1 MKKKL
6 LLFIAAFFALSGNV
20 MAASYTISVPDF
32 TGYKGSTATMTIN
45 LTNDVI
51 VAGAQFDMTLPEGV
65 TFFVKDGEKFS
76 GYTDRSTGMTLSS
89 DNGRYI
95 LFSMPDQGVKHTIAV
110 GSGAIL
116 NFTLNIA
123 ETVAP
128 GTYPITFENA
138 TISDE
143 NNVSVSTTIA
153 QATLTVN
160 EMATVT
166 LDEESTTVPTATT
179 EPVIA
184 KVKRSINAGQWSTI
198 CLPFAMTSEQLTE
211 AFGDG
216 VALAEFT
223 GYEVEDNNYTDPSGI
238 TLEFTKLAATAGT
251 VANNPYLIKVT
262 NDISYDEGFTVKNVT
277 IDPDEDNTS
286 ITISKQASNKKKY
299 SIDFYGYIAKSSMIV
314 GEFFISGGKFYKNKT
329 DGKSIKGFRADFLI
343 DDKMDPAF
351 AKPMSIEIDGE
362 TTGIFEIK
370 ANEKTLTDG
379 VYTIN
384 GQYVGKNVDSNT
396 LPKGVYIING
406 KKKIVK

>member
-20 MAASYTISVPDF
+20 TAASYTVSVPNFD
-32 TGYKGSTATMTIN
+32 GYKGADATMEIE

-65 TFFVKDGEKFS
+65 TFASYEL
-76 GYTDRSTGMTLSS
+76 TERTTGMTLSS

-110 GSGAIL
+110 GNGTIL
-116 NFTLNIA
+116 KFTFNIA
-123 ETVAP
+123 ETVAT
-128 GTYPITFENA
+128 GDYPITFTNA

-143 NNVSVSTTIA
+143 SNASVPITIA
-153 QATLTVN
+153 QATLTVK

-184 KVKRSINAGQWSTI
+184 KVKRSIKAGQWSTI

-223 GYEVEDNNYTDPSGI
+223 DYEVEDGNYAEPSGI
-238 TLEFTKLAATAGT
+238 TLQFTKLAETAGT

-262 NDISYDEGFTVKNVT
+262 NDITYDDGFTVKNVT
-277 IDPDEDNTS
+277 LNPNANNTEVP
-286 ITISKQASNKKKY
+286 IEKGDGRKKPTIVFS
-299 SIDFYGYIAKSSMIV
+299 GYLAKSTMEV
-314 GEFFISGGKFYKNKT
+314 GDFFISGGKFYKNT
-329 DGKSIKGFRADFLI
+329 TYGKSIKGFRAIFYLENI
-343 DDKMDPAF
+343 EPAF
-351 AKPMSIEIDGE
+351 AKPMGIDIDGE
-362 TTGIFEIK
+362 TTGIIEIK
-370 ANEKTLTDG
+370 ANERTLTDG

-406 KKKIVK
+406 QKKIVK

>member
-20 MAASYTISVPDF
+20 TAASYTLSVPNF

-45 LTNDVI
+45 LTNDAI

-65 TFFVKDGEKFS
+65 TFASSEL
-76 GYTDRSTGMTLSS
+76 TDRTTGMTLGS

-95 LFSMPDQGVKHTIAV
+95 LFSMPDQGVKHTITA
-110 GSGAIL
+110 GNGAIL
-116 NFTLNIA
+116 KFTLNIA
-123 ETVAP
+123 ETVVP
-128 GTYPITFENA
+128 GDYPISFEDA
-138 TISDE
+138 TISGE
-143 NNVSVSTTIA
+143 NNENVPTTIA
-153 QATLTVN
+153 QAILTVK
-160 EMATVT
+160 EMTTVT
-166 LDEESTTVPTATT
+166 LDEESTTVPSATT

-184 KVKRSINAGQWSTI
+184 KVKRSIKAGQWSTI

-223 GYEVEDNNYTDPSGI
+223 GYQVEDNNYSEPSGI
-238 TLEFTKLAATAGT
+238 TLEFTKLAETAGT

-262 NDISYDEGFTVKNVT
+262 KDITYADGFTVKNVT
-277 IDPDEDNTS
+277 LDPRSNARVS
-286 ITISKQASNKKKY
+286 ITKEDDDLNAYTIHFFAY
-299 SIDFYGYIAKSSMIV
+299 LIKSQLPKNS
-314 GEFFISGGKFYKNKT
+314 FFISESKFYKVTTSDKY
-329 DGKSIKGFRADFLI
+329 IKGFRAGFRLTNI
-343 DDKMDPAF
+343 KPAF
-351 AKPMSIEIDGE
+351 AKPMGIDIDGE
-362 TTGIFEIK
+362 ATSIIEIK

-384 GQYVGKNVDSNT
+384 GQYVGKNIDSNT

>member
-6 LLFIAAFFALSGNV
+6 LLFIAVFFALSGNLT
-20 MAASYTISVPDF
+20 AANYTISVPDF

-45 LTNDVI
+45 LTNNDAI

-65 TFFVKDGEKFS
+65 TFA
-76 GYTDRSTGMTLSS
+76 GYELTDRSTGMTMSS
-89 DNGRYI
+89 GNGIYM
-95 LFSMPDQGVKHTIAV
+95 LYSMPVDGVKYTIAA
-110 GSGAIL
+110 GNGTIM
-116 NFTLNIA
+116 NFKLNIA
-123 ETVAP
+123 ETMP
-128 GTYPITFENA
+128 TGEYPITFDNVR
-138 TISDE
+138 ISGE
-143 NNVSVSTTIA
+143 NNEPVSSTIA
-153 QATLTVN
+153 QATLTVK

-184 KVKRSINAGQWSTI
+184 NVKRSINAGQWSTI
-198 CLPFAMTSEQLTE
+198 CLPFAMTSDQLTE
-211 AFGDG
+211 AFGEG

-223 GYEVEDNNYTDPSGI
+223 GYEVEDNNYSDASGI
-238 TLEFTKLAATAGT
+238 TLQFTKLAETAGT

-262 NDISYDEGFTVKNVT
+262 NAITYDEGFTVKNVT
-277 IDPDEDNTS
+277 INPDEDNTTVS
-286 ITISKQASNKKKY
+286 ITNSVGTGRNKKDY
-299 SIDFYGYIAKSSMIV
+299 IIYFLGYLSKSELQI
-314 GEFFISGGKFYKNKT
+314 GDFFISGGKFYKNTT
-329 DGKSIKGFRADFLI
+329 DGKSIKGFRANFYLGDNI
-343 DDKMDPAF
+343 NPAF
-351 AKPMSIEIDGE
+351 AKPMSIDIDGE

-370 ANEKTLTDG
+370 ANERTLTDG

>member
-20 MAASYTISVPDF
+20 TAASYTVSVPDF
-32 TGYKGSTATMTIN
+32 DGYKGADATMEIELN
-45 LTNDVI
+45 NDVI

-65 TFFVKDGEKFS
+65 TFASYEL
-76 GYTDRSTGMTLSS
+76 TDRTTGMTLSS

-110 GSGAIL
+110 GNGTIL
-116 NFTLNIA
+116 KFTFNIA
-123 ETVAP
+123 ETVAT
-128 GTYPITFENA
+128 GDYPITFANA

-143 NNVSVSTTIA
+143 SNASVPITIA
-153 QATLTVN
+153 QATLTVK
-160 EMATVT
+160 EMTTVT

-184 KVKRSINAGQWSTI
+184 KVKRSIKAGQWSTI
-198 CLPFAMTSEQLTE
+198 CLPFAMTSDQLIE

-223 GYEVEDNNYTDPSGI
+223 DYEVEDEEYIEPTGI
-238 TLEFTKLAATAGT
+238 TLKFTKLEETAGT
-251 VANNPYLIKVT
+251 VANRPYLIKVT
-262 NDISYDEGFTVKNVT
+262 NSITYADGFTVKNVT
-277 IDPDEDNTS
+277 LDPDEDNTS
-286 ITISKQASNKKKY
+286 VSITKTVSKKKY
-299 SIDFYGYIAKSSMIV
+299 TIDFYGYLAKSEMSI
-314 GEFFISGGKFYKNKT
+314 GEFFISGGKFYKNTT
-329 DGKSIKGFRADFLI
+329 DGKSIKGFRADFLL
-343 DDKMDPAF
+343 DDKMTPTF
-351 AKPMSIEIDGE
+351 AKPMGIDIDGE
-362 TTGIFEIK
+362 TTGIIEIK
-370 ANEKTLTDG
+370 ANERTLTDG

-406 KKKIVK
+406 QKKIVK

>member
-6 LLFIAAFFALSGNV
+6 LLFIAAFFALSGK
-20 MAASYTISVPDF
+20 MAANCTISVPDF

-45 LTNDVI
+45 LTNDEI
-51 VAGAQFDMTLPEGV
+51 IAGAQFDMTLPEGV
-65 TFFVKDGEKFS
+65 TYASYELIG
-76 GYTDRSTGMTLSS
+76 RSTGMKVSSANGKYMLYTLPE
-89 DNGRYI
+89 D
-95 LFSMPDQGVKHTIAV
+95 GVKYTISA

-116 NFTLNIA
+116 KFTFNIDENMA
-123 ETVAP
+123 Q
-128 GTYPITFENA
+128 GTYDITFDNLV
-138 TISDE
+138 ISDE
-143 NNVSVSTTIA
+143 NNNYVSSTFDPNPA
-153 QATLTVN
+153 KLTVN
-160 EMATVT
+160 GMQTVE

-184 KVKRSINAGQWSTI
+184 KVKRSIKAGQWSTI
-198 CLPFAMTSEQLTE
+198 CLPFAMTAEQLTE

-223 GYEVEDNNYTDPSGI
+223 GYQVEDNNYSEPSGI
-238 TLEFTKLAATAGT
+238 TLEFTKLAETAGT

-262 NDISYDEGFTVKNVT
+262 NDITYAEGFTVKNVT
-277 IDPDEDNTS
+277 LDPDRSKTGVSITKFDEDNYDY
-286 ITISKQASNKKKY
+286 TINFIGNLARTKLPRY
-299 SIDFYGYIAKSSMIV
+299 S
-314 GEFFISGGKFYKNKT
+314 FFISEGKFYKVTTSNKYT
-329 DGKSIKGFRADFLI
+329 KGFRAGFRLANI
-343 DDKMDPAF
+343 EPAF
-351 AKPMSIEIDGE
+351 AKPMSIDIDGE

-370 ANEKTLTDG
+370 ANERTLTDG

>member
-6 LLFIAAFFALSGNV
+6 LLFIAAFFALSGNLT
-20 MAASYTISVPDF
+20 AANYTISVPNF
-32 TGYKGSTATMTIN
+32 TGYKGSDATMAIE
-45 LTNDVI
+45 LTNDAVL
-51 VAGAQFDMTLPEGV
+51 AGAQFDMTLPDGV
-65 TFFVKDGEKFS
+65 TFT
-76 GYTDRSTGMTLSS
+76 GYELTDRTTGMTLGS

-95 LFSMPDQGVKHTIAV
+95 LFSMPDQGVKHTIAA
-110 GSGAIL
+110 GNGTIM
-116 NFTLNIA
+116 NFKLNIA
-123 ETVAP
+123 ETVVP
-128 GTYPITFENA
+128 GDYTITFEDVR
-138 TISDE
+138 ISGE
-143 NNVSVSTTIA
+143 NNEPVSSTIA
-153 QATLTVN
+153 SATLTVK

-184 KVKRSINAGQWSTI
+184 KVKRSIKAGQWSTI
-198 CLPFAMTSEQLTE
+198 CLPFAMTSDQLTE

-223 GYEVEDNNYTDPSGI
+223 DYEVEDGNYAEPSGI
-238 TLEFTKLAATAGT
+238 TLQFTKLAETAGT

-262 NDISYDEGFTVKNVT
+262 KDITYADGFTVKNVT
-277 IDPDEDNTS
+277 LDPRNNARVS
-286 ITISKQASNKKKY
+286 ITKEDDDLNAYTIHFFAYLIKSKLPKNS
-299 SIDFYGYIAKSSMIV
+299 
-314 GEFFISGGKFYKNKT
+314 FFISESKFYKVTTSDKY
-329 DGKSIKGFRADFLI
+329 IKGFRAGFRLTNI
-343 DDKMDPAF
+343 GPAF
-351 AKPMSIEIDGE
+351 AKPMSIDIDGE
-362 TTGIFEIK
+362 ATSIIEIK

>member
-45 LTNDVI
+45 LINDVI
-51 VAGAQFDMTLPEGV
+51 VAGAQFDMTLPSGV
-65 TFFVKDGEKFS
+65 TFASYEL
-76 GYTDRSTGMTLSS
+76 TNRSTGMTLSS

-110 GSGAIL
+110 DGSGEAIL
-116 NFTLNIA
+116 NFTLDIA

-153 QATLTVN
+153 QATLTVK
-160 EMATVT
+160 EMVTVT

-198 CLPFAMTSEQLTE
+198 CLPFAMTADQLTE
-211 AFGDG
+211 AFGEG

-223 GYEVEDNNYTDPSGI
+223 GYTVEEDNYTEPSGI
-238 TLEFTKLAATAGT
+238 TLEFTKLAETAGT

-262 NDISYDEGFTVKNVT
+262 NAITYDEGFTVKNVT
-277 IDPDEDNTS
+277 IDPNEDNTS

-299 SIDFYGYIAKSSMIV
+299 SIDFYGYIAKSTMIV
-314 GEFFISGGKFYKNKT
+314 GEFFISGGKFYKNTT

-343 DDKMDPAF
+343 DDKMSPAF
-351 AKPMSIEIDGE
+351 AKPMSIDIDGE

-370 ANEKTLTDG
+370 ENERTLTDG

-384 GQYVGKNVDSNT
+384 GQYVGKNIDSNT

>member
-20 MAASYTISVPDF
+20 TAASYTVSVRDF
-32 TGYKGSTATMTIN
+32 DGYKGADATMEIE

-65 TFFVKDGEKFS
+65 TFASYEL
-76 GYTDRSTGMTLSS
+76 TERTTGMTLSS

-110 GSGAIL
+110 GNGTIL
-116 NFTLNIA
+116 KFKFNIA
-123 ETVAP
+123 ETVAT
-128 GTYPITFENA
+128 GDYPITFANA

-143 NNVSVSTTIA
+143 SNASVPITIA
-153 QATLTVN
+153 QATLTVK
-160 EMATVT
+160 EMTTVT

-184 KVKRSINAGQWSTI
+184 KVKRSIKAGQWSTI

-223 GYEVEDNNYTDPSGI
+223 GYEVEDNNYSEPSGI
-238 TLEFTKLAATAGT
+238 TLQFTKLAETVGT

-262 NDISYDEGFTVKNVT
+262 KDITYTDGFTVKNVT
-277 IDPDEDNTS
+277 LDPRNNARVS
-286 ITISKQASNKKKY
+286 ITKEDDDLNAYTIHFFAYLIKSKLPKNS
-299 SIDFYGYIAKSSMIV
+299 
-314 GEFFISGGKFYKNKT
+314 FFISESKFYKVTTSDKY
-329 DGKSIKGFRADFLI
+329 IKGFRAGFRLTNI
-343 DDKMDPAF
+343 EPAF
-351 AKPMSIEIDGE
+351 AKPMGIDIDGE
-362 TTGIFEIK
+362 ATGIFEIK
-370 ANEKTLTDG
+370 ANERTLTDG

-384 GQYVGKNVDSNT
+384 GQYVGKNIDSNT

>member
-95 LFSMPDQGVKHTIAV
+95 LFSMPDQGVKYTIAV

-184 KVKRSINAGQWSTI
+184 KVKRSIKAGQWSTI

-223 GYEVEDNNYTDPSGI
+223 GYQVEDNNYTKPSGI
-238 TLEFTKLAATAGT
+238 TLQFTKLAETAGT

-262 NDISYDEGFTVKNVT
+262 NAITYDEGFTVKNVT
-277 IDPDEDNTS
+277 LNPDKNSTKVSKTVEVDRDEYT
-286 ITISKQASNKKKY
+286 ITFIGNLAQ
-299 SIDFYGYIAKSSMIV
+299 SSLYKND
-314 GEFFISGGKFYKNKT
+314 FFISGGKFYKNT
-329 DGKSIKGFRADFLI
+329 TAGNPIKGFRASFYLS
-343 DDKMDPAF
+343 KTMSPAF
-351 AKPMSIEIDGE
+351 AKPMSIDIDGE

-370 ANEKTLTDG
+370 ENERTLTDG

>member
-20 MAASYTISVPDF
+20 TAASYTLSVPNF

-45 LTNDVI
+45 LTNDAI

-65 TFFVKDGEKFS
+65 TFASSEL
-76 GYTDRSTGMTLSS
+76 TDRTTGMTLGS

-95 LFSMPDQGVKHTIAV
+95 LFSMPDQGVKHTIAA
-110 GSGAIL
+110 GNGAIL
-116 NFTLNIA
+116 KFTLNIA
-123 ETVAP
+123 ETVVP
-128 GTYPITFENA
+128 GDYPISFEDA
-138 TISDE
+138 TISGE
-143 NNVSVSTTIA
+143 NNENVPTTIA
-153 QATLTVN
+153 QAILTVK

-166 LDEESTTVPTATT
+166 LDEESTTVPSATT

-184 KVKRSINAGQWSTI
+184 KVKRSIKAGQWSTI
-198 CLPFAMTSEQLTE
+198 CLPFAMTADQLTE
-211 AFGDG
+211 AFGEG

-223 GYEVEDNNYTDPSGI
+223 GYEVEDNNYTEPSGI
-238 TLEFTKLAATAGT
+238 TLNFTKLDETAGT

-262 NDISYDEGFTVKNVT
+262 NAITYDEGFTVKNVT
-277 IDPDEDNTS
+277 IEPDEDHTAVS
-286 ITISKQASNKKKY
+286 ITNTVSKKKY
-299 SIDFYGYIAKSSMIV
+299 TIDFYGYLAKSTMEV
-314 GEFFISGGKFYKNKT
+314 GEFFISGGNFYKNT
-329 DGKSIKGFRADFLI
+329 TAGKSIKGFRADFLI
-343 DDKMDPAF
+343 GDNMDPQF
-351 AKPMSIEIDGE
+351 AKPMSIDIDGE

-370 ANEKTLTDG
+370 ANERTLTDG

-406 KKKIVK
+406 QKKIVK

>member
-1 MKKKL
+1 MIMKKKL

-20 MAASYTISVPDF
+20 TAASYTVSVPDF
-32 TGYKGSTATMTIN
+32 DGYKGADATMEIK

-65 TFFVKDGEKFS
+65 TFASYEL
-76 GYTDRSTGMTLSS
+76 TERTTGMTLSS

-110 GSGAIL
+110 GNGTIL
-116 NFTLNIA
+116 KFTFNIA
-123 ETVAP
+123 ETVAT
-128 GTYPITFENA
+128 GDYPITFTNA

-143 NNVSVSTTIA
+143 SNASVPITIA
-153 QATLTVN
+153 QATLTVK

-184 KVKRSINAGQWSTI
+184 KVKRSIKAGQWSTI
-198 CLPFAMTSEQLTE
+198 CLPFAMTSDQLIE

-223 GYEVEDNNYTDPSGI
+223 GYEVEDGNYAEPSGI
-238 TLEFTKLAATAGT
+238 TLQFTKLAETAGT

-262 NDISYDEGFTVKNVT
+262 KDITYTDGFTVKNVT
-277 IDPDEDNTS
+277 LDPRNNARVS
-286 ITISKQASNKKKY
+286 ITKEDDDLNAYTIHFFAYLIKSKLPKNS
-299 SIDFYGYIAKSSMIV
+299 
-314 GEFFISGGKFYKNKT
+314 FFISDGKFYKVTTSDKY
-329 DGKSIKGFRADFLI
+329 IKGFRAGFRLTNI
-343 DDKMDPAF
+343 NPAF
-351 AKPMSIEIDGE
+351 AKPMGIDIDGE

-370 ANEKTLTDG
+370 ANERTVTDG

-406 KKKIVK
+406 QKKIVK